1 MTPEARD
8 LIPYLEYTLIC
19 VVYIL
24 ALWDYGRIP
33 TAGGPEQT
41 NHRTGLLCLSAVLL
55 VLGISCLNLAE
66 NGWENMTEF
75 DQLPGLPLLAQAIG
89 LTWIVPA
96 GCHHGNKAHVSTSR
110 TWREV
115 VSHDRLKTSL
125 LTTLG
130 LAAWTSIL
138 MFFSNGESTG
148 FSTPVSLDNMSA
160 WSRWTSAFILLTLA
174 PILEESVFRH
184 YLQYRLAG
192 LFKRSSHSIA
202 LSIVCCSM
210 IWALCHNGMMGSN
223 GLKFIQLFP
232 AGICLGYISVKHGL
246 ETSILVHLLFNISIV
261 ILILSGLS

>member
-8 LIPYLEYTLIC
+8 LIPYLEQILIC

-24 ALWDYGRIP
+24 ALCDYGRIP
-33 TAGGPEQT
+33 TSDPGQT
-41 NHRTGLLCLSAVLL
+41 NHRTDLLCLSAVFLA
-55 VLGISCLNLAE
+55 LGILCLYLTE
-66 NGWENMTEF
+66 NGWENMAGF

-89 LTWIVPA
+89 LAWIVPA
-96 GCHHGNKAHVSTSR
+96 GCHHGNKASVNTSR
-110 TWREV
+110 TWREA

-125 LTTLG
+125 RTTLG

-138 MFFSNGESTG
+138 MFFSSGESTG
-148 FSTPVSLDNMSA
+148 FSTPVSLDNMAA
-160 WSRWTSAFILLTLA
+160 WSRWTSALILLTIA
-174 PILEESVFRH
+174 PILEECVFRH

-192 LFKRSSHSIA
+192 LFRRSRHSIA

-210 IWALCHNGMMGSN
+210 LWGLCHSGMMGSA

-246 ETSILVHLLFNISIV
+246 ETSILAHWLFNISIV
-261 ILILSGLS
+261 ILILCGLA